1 MKTQIISHQFDINP
15 VPAAR
20 PRVSRWS
27 TYYPKKYTRFKK
39 EMEALTGEL
48 DTTPCENLVCVS
60 LEFMIKIPKS
70 WSKKKRLAGENTYCN
85 NNSDVDN
92 YIKAILDSLNGV
104 YFMDDRQVVEVFA
117 IKKYSNEPRI
127 LFKMMEMNND
137 KRRDE

>member
-1 MKTQIISHQFDINP
+1 MIYSQRFDINP
-15 VPAAR
+15 VPASR
-20 PRVSRWS
+20 PRVARWS
-27 TYYPKKYTRFKK
+27 TYYPKKYTQFKK
-39 EMEALTGEL
+39 DMEALTGEL

-60 LEFMIKIPKS
+60 LEFLIKIPKS

-85 NNSDVDN
+85 NNSDIDN

-104 YFMDDRQVVEVFA
+104 YFIDDRQVVEVFA

-137 KRRDE
+137 KRGDV